1 MTMRHAHALFM
12 SRRRACL
19 AILLCLT
26 LFLSSCS
33 STVSQISRTGTAATL
48 PPAAQPY
55 AAPVGDASLD
65 YTTLVDLYLPSL
77 DGTHLV
83 AQQAQ
88 LTLNR
93 GRHPAEAV
101 LRALFTYEGNRQV
114 QALGGSVRLQL
125 AGVNPVEISCGVC
138 TVTLAASALQL
149 NHGAFYSVCQAIA
162 STLAPLG
169 ISHVNIL
176 VSGMAV
182 AMDITASLPLGSV
195 TARPEA
201 DLADLWAQLESRKPA
216 LGEDASQVSLTA
228 TATLF
233 FPTLEGT
240 GLLAETRDISFVGQ
254 APSQLASGLITALSA
269 GPQVLASAAPMPD
282 VNALLL
288 YAPQIRELQ
297 DTGGRIATLYFCEDL
312 ESRLDSSGLD
322 MAGFLGSVT
331 YTLTAFIPSLT
342 AVECYVGGSLLTSV
356 LTAENRMMTFPDG
369 RMTRSDFAAYLKDVA
384 VLYFVQDGHLTA
396 SPRPVPYYEARNP
409 RYLLLQLMAGT
420 TATEAAAGRLSLL
433 PSHLGDADILGF
445 SVQDSVLLVNLS
457 SAFATASSSLDA
469 AQEQLMAYSMI
480 NTLCFATELRRVRF
494 YFGSQ
499 PWDTLAGSLWWNGEF
514 MENTSMVQP

>member
-1 MTMRHAHALFM
+1 MDHVHTPAAW
-12 SRRRACL
+12 RRSSML
-19 AILLCLT
+19 AALLCLT
-26 LFLSSCS
+26 LALSGCTSTLGQLSS
-33 STVSQISRTGTAATL
+33 TGSAATL

-55 AAPVGDASLD
+55 SAPVGDASLD
-65 YTTLVDLYLPSL
+65 YTALVDLYLPSM

-93 GRHPAEAV
+93 GRHPAETV

-114 QALGGSVRLQL
+114 QALGGTVRLQL

-149 NHGAFYSVCQAIA
+149 NHDAFYAVCQAIA
-162 STLAPLG
+162 STLAPFG

-176 VSGMAV
+176 ISGMAV
-182 AMDITASLPLGSV
+182 AMDITASLPLGSI

-201 DLADLWAQLESRKPA
+201 DLADLWNQLDSRKPA
-216 LGEDASQVSLTA
+216 LGEDASQVSLTS

-240 GLLAETRDISFVGQ
+240 GLLAEPRDISFVGQ
-254 APSQLASGLITALSA
+254 TPAQLASGLISALSA
-269 GPQVLASAAPMPD
+269 GPQVLTSAAPMPD
-282 VNALLL
+282 LNTLLL

-297 DTGGRIATLYFCEDL
+297 DTGGRIAMLYFCEDL
-312 ESRLDSSGLD
+312 EDRLRNSGLD

-331 YTLTAFIPSLT
+331 YTLAAFIPSLT

-356 LTAENRMMTFPDG
+356 LTAENRMLTFPDG
-369 RMTRSDFAAYLKDVA
+369 RMTRGDFAAYLKDVA
-384 VLYFVQDGHLTA
+384 LLYFVQGDRLVA
-396 SPRPVPYYEARNP
+396 SPRPVPYYEVKNP
-409 RYLLLQLMAGT
+409 RYLLLQLMAGPT
-420 TATEAAAGRLSLL
+420 VSEAAAGRTSLL
-433 PSHLGDADILGF
+433 PAYLGDADILGF
-445 SVQDSVLLVNLS
+445 SAQDGVLLVNLS
-457 SAFATASSSLDA
+457 PSFATSSSSLDET
-469 AQEQLMAYSMI
+469 QERLLAYSMI
-480 NTLCFATELRRVRF
+480 NTLCHATELRRIRF
-494 YFGSQ
+494 YFGGE
-499 PWDTLAGSLWWNGEF
+499 PWDTVAGSLWWNGEF